1 MRQINYPDG
10 RKMEISKKDS
20 SVDHRKKENR
30 SEEDRARD
38 KYVKANM
45 GMNFENDVTKS
56 CDYFREKEI
65 ADIYKRP
72 TPIKVVKMS
81 KTHPGMIE
89 EAYFLEKSTTDFVG
103 IYKGK
108 YIDFECKETIHDSVP
123 YHMIREQQFLH
134 LKSILSL
141 GGIGFFLVSF
151 KTAQEVYLLK
161 AQIVLE
167 EIEKKKHPGFK
178 REFFKEHGVE
188 VRRGYLPPYYL
199 LDAIDEAFFKDA
211 NENKKD

>member
-1 MRQINYPDG
+1 MKEINYPDG
-10 RKMEISKKDS
+10 RKMEVPKKKDS
-20 SVDHRKKENR
+20 LDHRKKENR
-30 SEEDRARD
+30 SEADRARD

-45 GMNFENDVTKS
+45 GMNFESDVSKS
-56 CDYFREKEI
+56 CDYFRELGV

-89 EAYFLEKSTTDFVG
+89 EAYFMEKSTTDFVG

-108 YIDFECKETIHDSVP
+108 YIDFECKETIHDSIP
-123 YHMIREQQFLH
+123 YHMIREQQFRH
-134 LKSILSL
+134 LKTVISL

-151 KTAQEVYLLK
+151 KTSQEVYLLR
-161 AQIVLE
+161 AEVVLE

-178 REFFKEHGVE
+178 REFFQEKGVL

-199 LDAIDEAFFKDA
+199 LEAIDKAYSL
-211 NENKKD
+211 